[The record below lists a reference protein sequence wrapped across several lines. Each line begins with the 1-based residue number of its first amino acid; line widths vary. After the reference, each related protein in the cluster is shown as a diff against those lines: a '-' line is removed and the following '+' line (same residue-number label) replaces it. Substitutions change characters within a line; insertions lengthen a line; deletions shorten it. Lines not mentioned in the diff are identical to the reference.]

1 MALNPFSFIPVNL
14 TSASVKDQ
22 EKDAPEA
29 EARARSRPRF
39 AITPVTSLALVLLTL
54 LLLVVVPMAIGSV
67 ADARERALTDEFVR
81 VHQRADDVGHLLT
94 EERNALNL
102 YVISQEPEDLE
113 RFATAGR
120 RIAVA
125 FGRLGESAARLGG
138 NYGDDARSALVQWQR
153 WLDAYGLKKL
163 TTLRG
168 DTEDIRAAVHSS
180 NREHQRVEDSVDS
193 VKAQLDAG
201 RGAVPARF
209 RTLRVLQNTISV
221 FLALLSLFA
230 GFVVFR
236 TQRYIHQNAIALESE
251 REKLRAVYDGVDVGI
266 ALWEPRTKRL
276 NVNPAGRSMLGLPEE
291 GCEEEGQTLLED
303 LNPRGSD
310 GEQVPRE
317 KWPLES
323 ASEGSRFEDCE
334 IYLTRNSGEEIRI
347 LFSGGPVIVNTR
359 GKVELA
365 VAVFRDVTM
374 QRAVETQLRTLSETN
389 ARRARE
395 LETIFAITKEL
406 SVQGGTERLHSYLT
420 EQVARLFDAEKCVVW
435 LCTPDGASL
444 CPEPPAYGFSPEA
457 LETLC
462 VPLGPES
469 GALRVLE
476 DDEPAINRVNGHGP
490 DLGTGDESV
499 KSLGLETILAVRLSA
514 SGKQLGILAVYNKR
528 DRSSFTEEDARLLR
542 AFAGQAAF
550 ALRSAHLYE
559 EARRR
564 AELLAWAMKETHH
577 RIKNNLQ
584 AVSAILDVQAM
595 DAGESVPA
603 ETLRDVL
610 RQIRTIAVVH
620 DLLSQNLRGTE
631 EVSISAET
639 AFEQLVPII
648 TMGRA
653 DRRINTRLDVA
664 DILLPSKLATSLA
677 LAVNELASNA
687 IKHGARG
694 TEGVEVGVTLEQ
706 EEGHIRLTVCDN
718 GPGFPPGFDIR
729 KDAGIGLDLV
739 RMLIERDLSG
749 KLIISNAP
757 GARVEAVIPQPGA
770 ARGAIDDNEH
780 AGTARANL

>member
-1 MALNPFSFIPVNL
+1 MN
-14 TSASVKDQ
+14 DQ
-22 EKDAPEA
+22 EPNRLGVETA
-29 EARARSRPRF
+29 SRNRTRF

-54 LLLVVVPMAIGSV
+54 MLLVVVPMAIGSV

-102 YVISQEPEDLE
+102 YVISQGSADIE
-113 RFATAGR
+113 RFAVAGR
-120 RIAVA
+120 RIAIA

-138 NYGDDARSALVQWQR
+138 HFGEDTRASLGQWQR
-153 WLDAYGLKKL
+153 WLDTHGLRKL
-163 TTLRG
+163 TALRS
-168 DTEDIRAAVHSS
+168 DTEDIRAAVHAS
-180 NREHQRVEDSVDS
+180 NREHQRVEESVAS
-193 VKAQLDAG
+193 VKAELDAG
-201 RGAVPARF
+201 RAAVPARF
-209 RTLRVLQNTISV
+209 QTLRVLQNTISV

-236 TQRYIHQNAIALESE
+236 TQGYIHRNALALESE

-266 ALWEPRTKRL
+266 ALWEPRAKRL
-276 NVNPAGRSMLGLPEE
+276 NVNPAGRRMLGFPDV
-291 GCEEEGQTLLED
+291 GNEEEGRTLLQD
-303 LNPRGSD
+303 LDPRDSD
-310 GEQVPRE
+310 GVPVPRE
-317 KWPLES
+317 QWPLES
-323 ASEGSRFEDCE
+323 ASMGKRFEDCE
-334 IYLTRNSGEEIRI
+334 MYLTRENGEEARI
-347 LFSGGPVIVNTR
+347 LFSGAPVIVNKR

-365 VAVFRDVTM
+365 VTVFRDVTT
-374 QRAVETQLRTLSETN
+374 QREVETQLRTLVGTN
-389 ARRARE
+389 AKRARE
-395 LETIFAITKEL
+395 LETIFVVTKEL

-420 EQVARLFDAEKCVVW
+420 EQVAKLFDAEKCVVW
-435 LCTPDGASL
+435 LCTPDGESL
-444 CPEPPAYGFSPEA
+444 CPEPPAYGFAPGA

-462 VPLGPES
+462 LPLGLES
-469 GALRVLE
+469 AARRVLE
-476 DDEPAINRVNGHGP
+476 DDEPAINRVNGRGP

-499 KSLGLETILAVRLSA
+499 KALGLETILAVRLSA
-514 SGKQLGILAVYNKR
+514 SGKQVGILAVYNKR
-528 DRSSFTEEDARLLR
+528 DHSRFTDEDARLLR

-550 ALRSAHLYE
+550 ALHSAHLYE
-559 EARRR
+559 EASRR
-564 AELLAWAMKETHH
+564 ADLLGWAMKETHH

-595 DAGESVPA
+595 DAGDSVPA

-631 EVSISAET
+631 EGSVSAET
-639 AFEQLVPII
+639 AFEQLVPIM

-653 DRRINTRLDVA
+653 DRRIKTRLDVA

-687 IKHGARG
+687 IKYGARG

-706 EEGHIRLTVCDN
+706 YDEHIRLTVCDN
-718 GPGFPPGFDIR
+718 GPGFPPGFDIG

-749 KLIISNAP
+749 KLSISNAL
-757 GARVEAVIPQPGA
+757 GARVEAVIPLPGA
-770 ARGAIDDNEH
+770 SRGAINDNEH